1 MKTTDKI
8 IIIGLL
14 LGSVWLFFS
23 GRNSVDK
30 GEIPPEKL
38 HELMLQKHRDIS
50 ADELTKRIINADPLL
65 QIVDV
70 RSEEQYQSYTLPG
83 AVNIPL
89 KDILKEDNRA
99 YFDQDV
105 LNTVIFSNGTADAQI
120 AWNILT
126 RLGYKNLTILKGGLN
141 NWFETIIL
149 AKPPTGP
156 YDKDA
161 DALYQFRKGARVY
174 FGVGVSS
181 EETSAPKPKVRI
193 PIIKRKKKEAEGGCS

>member
-1 MKTTDKI
+1 MRTTDKI
-8 IIIGLL
+8 VIIGLL

-23 GRNSVDK
+23 GKNTPEK
-30 GEIPPEKL
+30 GEIPPGKL

-50 ADELTKRIINADPLL
+50 ADELTERIINGDPLL

-70 RSEEQYQSYTLPG
+70 RDTKEYENYTLSG
-83 AVNIPL
+83 AINIPL
-89 KDILKEDNRA
+89 KDILKKDNLA

-105 LNTVIFSNGTADAQI
+105 LNTVIFSNGTSDAQI

-156 YDKDA
+156 YDKEA
-161 DALYQFRKGARVY
+161 DELYQFRKGARVY
-174 FGVGVSS
+174 FGVGGGI
-181 EETSAPKPKVRI
+181 EEESAPKPKVRI
-193 PIIKRKKKEAEGGCS
+193 PIIKHKKKEVEGGCS